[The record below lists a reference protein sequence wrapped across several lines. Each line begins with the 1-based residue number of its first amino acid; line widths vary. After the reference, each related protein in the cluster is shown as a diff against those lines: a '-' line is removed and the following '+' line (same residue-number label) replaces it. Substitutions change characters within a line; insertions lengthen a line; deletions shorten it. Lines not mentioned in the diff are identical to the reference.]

1 MSTTKVHFVLDA
13 FASEKTM
20 TTSATLDAGAEPTAL
35 DVSAV
40 GVYYINVDTLKSVF
54 RFSSNSWD
62 VNDVSAEDVHYFA
75 FMDNW
80 PKTLEINPVHAMMDK
95 SDSESAILTG
105 LSAEKMLVKHDF
117 IRYLSQKLFNTP
129 HGVDLFNNESALL
142 NNLTTLGTES
152 FTQDVSGMMW
162 AKQAWSSA
170 SSVITGTYNGATYD
184 EIDADATRWFVDA
197 SVNRVGTTDAWDSNQ
212 NLTRELFRQI
222 LHGNASRFNDISF
235 DDIDVTDHITNVT
248 ETVYH
253 TAALPFENGDTIS
266 YKFKIDPAAN
276 QHSLTTVD
284 AFGGRTYQIK
294 LIVTNLDAS
303 TMNTPVSD

>member
-1 MSTTKVHFVLDA
+1 MSAVHFVLDA

-20 TTSATLDAGAEPTAL
+20 TTSATLDAGAAPSVL

-80 PKTLEINPVHAMMDK
+80 PSNLQINPVHAMMDK
-95 SDSESAILTG
+95 SDSENPILTG

-117 IRYLSQKLFNTP
+117 IRYLSEKLFNTP

-142 NNLTTLGTES
+142 NNLTTLGTDS

-170 SSVITGTYNGATYD
+170 NSVIEGSYNGATYD
-184 EIDADATRWFVDA
+184 SIDADATFWFVDA
-197 SVNRVGTTDAWDSNQ
+197 SVNRVGTTDAWTSNQ

-222 LHGNASRFNDISF
+222 LNGNPARFNDISF
-235 DDIDVTDHITNVT
+235 DDIDVTDHITNAT
-248 ETVYH
+248 ETVYN
-253 TAALPFENGDTIS
+253 TAPLPFENGDTIS
-266 YKFKIDPAAN
+266 YKFKIDPAADQN
-276 QHSLTTVD
+276 NLTGVSS
-284 AFGGRTYQIK
+284 FGGRTYQVK
-294 LIVTNLDAS
+294 LLVTSSDAS
-303 TMNTPVSD
+303 SLNTTPTD

>member
-20 TTSATLDAGAEPTAL
+20 TTSATLDAGAAPSVL
-35 DVSAV
+35 DVSVV

-80 PKTLEINPVHAMMDK
+80 PSNLEINPVHAMMDK

-170 SSVITGTYNGATYD
+170 SSVISGTYNGATYD

-197 SVNRVGTTDAWDSNQ
+197 SVNRVGTTDAWESNQ

-222 LHGNASRFNDISF
+222 LNGNASRFNDISF

-276 QHSLTTVD
+276 QHS
-284 AFGGRTYQIK
+284 
-294 LIVTNLDAS
+294 
-303 TMNTPVSD
+303 